1 MSSTKNQRYN
11 NIAKACLK
19 ALNTAVSEGKT
30 SEEATTTVYQ
40 AIDDA
45 FSIEFEGVL
54 MDLKKSTDGLR
65 EIRDHCIN
73 LMDAQE
79 KAANIL
85 NNIQSLS
92 HNSKIH

>member
-1 MSSTKNQRYN
+1 MSSSKNQRYN
-11 NIAKACLK
+11 SIAKACLK
-19 ALNTAVSEGKT
+19 ALNSSVSEGKT
-30 SEEATTTVYQ
+30 SEEAASAVYQ
-40 AIDDA
+40 AIDEA
-45 FSIEFEGVL
+45 FSVEFESVL
-54 MDLKKSTDGLR
+54 SDLKKSTDGLR

-85 NNIQSLS
+85 NEIQSLP